1 MVLRKIT
8 VDNSVR
14 FIPKKNKRKKLNKT
28 RQEIKNKVIK
38 FNLFQEE
45 VNQTRENK
53 TKKFHKTLKNSLKIF
68 QHQVSIILNE

>member
-14 FIPKKNKRKKLNKT
+14 YIPESEQTRESKPIKMKNK
-28 RQEIKNKVIK
+28 KVNK

-53 TKKFHKTLKNSLKIF
+53 INIFRKTIKNSLKK
-68 QHQVSIILNE
+68 